1 MEGMRL
7 MMESSSEHLSGL
19 PENPAGSHT
28 VDKDSGHIPCPSCS
42 ARGQVMSEQYI
53 YALGRI
59 EARFPSLGI
68 EREFQQRER
77 ALGSATDKHHLEKMC
92 EVLERNPHLA
102 ARACYLFTVSG
113 SPAYILAPA
122 GNYLRKSL
130 FEALAVGDM
139 PDAYAVV
146 IGRLGPMAPPQ
157 ACAGVLAPVVLC
169 DQLYTFRISE
179 WLSSLTGG
187 LDAALSERKI
197 EHKQFAEIATRLFM
211 RLVQSTE
218 NVGAT
223 DVHRALNYLIM
234 QHPGIFLLAAEKHG
248 RHMLDRID
256 TRMVQ
261 GPSARKQVAVILS
274 FVETSTGMVER
285 FFTRVDVSEEWPF
298 VSDAEGGRGPLG
310 LSPYVESSLLGMP
323 L

>member
-1 MEGMRL
+1 
-7 MMESSSEHLSGL
+7 MMESSSENLSQP
-19 PENPAGSHT
+19 PENHPGSHAAEAGAEHA
-28 VDKDSGHIPCPSCS
+28 SCPTCS
-42 ARGQVMSEQYI
+42 AGGRVMNEQFV

-77 ALGSATDKHHLEKMC
+77 ALGPANDKHHLEKMC
-92 EVLERNPHLA
+92 EVLKRNPHLA

-130 FEALAVGDM
+130 FEALTVGDM

-146 IGRLGPMAPPQ
+146 IGRLGPMAPAQ

-169 DQLYTFRISE
+169 DQLYTFRMNE
-179 WLSSLTGG
+179 WLASLTSG

-197 EHKQFAEIATRLFM
+197 EHKQFVEIATRLFM

-223 DVHRALNYLIM
+223 DAHRALNYLIM
-234 QHPGIFLLAAEKHG
+234 QHPGIFLLAAEKHA
-248 RHMLDRID
+248 RYALDRID
-256 TRMVQ
+256 TRVVQ

-310 LSPYVESSLLGMP
+310 LSQYVESSLLGLP